1 MTYSLNPNPKSLIL
15 ALMTILLVG
24 LTSTSAAASE
34 PTVCIQRQTAEEC
47 RRKVELFD
55 ELAAEAVKVR
65 TQRDES
71 EGARAEL
78 RFLYFEAL
86 SESTDWKL
94 KAKAAQAAAD
104 AAPSRLVWFGAG
116 AAAGVG
122 ATVIV
127 FILAR

>member
-1 MTYSLNPNPKSLIL
+1 MLWL
-15 ALMTILLVG
+15 AF
-24 LTSTSAAASE
+24 STNAWAE
-34 PTVCIQRQTAEEC
+34 NKVCVERKTAEEC
-47 RRKVELFD
+47 LRKVDAFD

-78 RFLYFEAL
+78 RFLYFDAL
-86 SESTDWKL
+86 AESTDWQL
-94 KAKAAQAAAD
+94 KAQAAQAAAD
-104 AAPSRLVWFGAG
+104 AAPSRLVWAGVG

-122 ATVIV
+122 ATVLV